1 MRIGYLTSDGRYLR
15 LVQSDADEAA
25 LLATEAEGAPVASG
39 PVAVGGTTWVS
50 YTDDTREPIRIA
62 ALDGV
67 RLLITGSGTDDEF
80 RTLAAA
86 ATRRPGPALTGH

>member
-1 MRIGYLTSDGRYLR
+1 MT
-15 LVQSDADEAA
+15 
-25 LLATEAEGAPVASG
+25 GA
-39 PVAVGGTTWVS
+39 TWVS

-62 ALDGV
+62 TLDGV

-86 ATRRPGPALTGH
+86 ATATEALP